1 MARLRASLGNIHE
14 VACLTGAFVSPLRFS
29 VMTRGR
35 SNGRCPFCHHQH
47 GSKEHVLWNCPARF
61 QVPNKPNNLV
71 EFELGWPLSR
81 NQSQVVQHM
90 AKVRAEALHPVGL
103 HRSGGGTLSL
113 GAVRRCLRSKSMKRR
128 RLGGTWNEPSAEPFG
143 SPRQTCPRQPERGT
157 RKSPKP
163 ILPRKLY
170 YG

>member
-1 MARLRASLGNIHE
+1 MALLRASLGNIHE

-61 QVPNKPNNLV
+61 QVPNKRDNLV
-71 EFELGWPLSR
+71 EFELGWPQRSELR
-81 NQSQVVQHM
+81 CF
-90 AKVRAEALHPVGL
+90 L
-103 HRSGGGTLSL
+103 HRSGGQGHFHF
-113 GAVRRCLRSKSMKRR
+113 GAVRRCLRSKSMRR
-128 RLGGTWNEPSAEPFG
+128 RRTWNKPSAEPFG

-157 RKSPKP
+157 RESPKP